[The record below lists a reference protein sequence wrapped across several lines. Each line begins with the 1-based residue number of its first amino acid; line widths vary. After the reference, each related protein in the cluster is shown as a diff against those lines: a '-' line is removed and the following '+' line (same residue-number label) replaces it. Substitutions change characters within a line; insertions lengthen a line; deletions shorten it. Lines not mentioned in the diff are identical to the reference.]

1 MNKPTLPTV
10 SFKDVAVTFT
20 WEEWGHLDL
29 AQRTVYHEVA
39 LETCSHLV
47 SLVKAVI
54 LPKPDV
60 ISQLEQGAELWV
72 AERGLAQGCHPGESL
87 AGSAVCSPSDTI
99 CRESVVPPH
108 MVWPPPQ
115 DGTAKY
121 AVSLW
126 AWSLFI
132 FSPRQ

>member
-87 AGSAVCSPSDTI
+87 PSGSPDRERLSQRHQLCSRGQTLAL
-99 CRESVVPPH
+99 PP
-108 MVWPPPQ
+108 
-115 DGTAKY
+115 
-121 AVSLW
+121 
-126 AWSLFI
+126 
-132 FSPRQ
+132 FSAACGVQCALPVG